1 MRRHLRDV
9 QRLPHLLP
17 GLKAEAGDPILGDGD
32 ADGGVAVEAAQVGQV
47 VEFLVNTRNQAQRD
61 ADPLLF
67 VGKGSEYFASAE
79 GLRRGFGD
87 GLGFPTDGESRS
99 GRCDREGPRLGFLG
113 NGR

>member
-17 GLKAEAGDPILGDGD
+17 GLQAEAGDPILGDGD
-32 ADGGVAVEAAQVGQV
+32 ADGGVAVKASQVGQV
-47 VEFLVNTRNQAQRD
+47 VELLVNTRNQAQRD

-87 GLGFPTDGESRS
+87 GLGFPTYGERS
-99 GRCDREGPRLGFLG
+99 GGRCDR
-113 NGR
+113 

>member
-47 VEFLVNTRNQAQRD
+47 VELLVNTRDQAQRD
-61 ADPLLF
+61 ADPLRF
-67 VGKGSEYFASAE
+67 NRRAAE
-79 GLRRGFGD
+79 H
-87 GLGFPTDGESRS
+87 
-99 GRCDREGPRLGFLG
+99 
-113 NGR
+113 